1 MAIEFKLPEL
11 GENIET
17 AQIVKVIVSEGDV
30 IKEDDIILEI
40 ETDKATVEVPSDVG
54 GKVSKMHVK
63 DGDTAKVGQ
72 IILTLEAGDA
82 KEEKPEPKEEKK
94 HEVKKEEAKKED
106 KKEEPKKEETK
117 KESSKQKQKAEG
129 GIYEFKLPELGENI
143 ESADVTAVLVKV
155 GDQINE
161 DDPVLEIE
169 TDKATVEV
177 PIDKSGKV
185 KEVKIKEGQ
194 KAKIGETVI
203 VIELTDSVSEEEE
216 SLTEPEEKA
225 VEEKKEEK
233 TETKEETDT
242 KPLSIPQISDSTHSA
257 RQFKKELPDKIAPAS
272 PSVRRFS
279 REIGINIHQVRGT
292 GPGGRISVED
302 VKVFAKNLNEKISKG
317 KGTIGV
323 SAEPLP
329 DFSKWGKI
337 QREEMSNIRKIT
349 AEHLSYAW
357 SVIPHVTQFDKAD
370 ITELEKLRKQYSKEV
385 DAAGGK
391 LTVTAILVKIIA
403 EALKKFPQFNCSI
416 DMDKKEII
424 YKKYYN
430 VGIAVDTDRG
440 LLVPVIKDADKKNVT
455 EISVELGELAAKAR
469 DKKLSLDEMQ
479 GGNFSI
485 SNLGGIGGTYFTP
498 IVNSPEVAILGVSR
512 GNYEPVYKDGEFVPR
527 LMLPLSLSY
536 DHRIIDGADAIRF
549 LRWVVESLEN
559 PFRMLL

>member
-17 AQIVKVIVSEGDV
+17 AQIVKIVVSEGDV

-54 GKVSKMHVK
+54 GKVSKVHVK

-72 IILTLEAGDA
+72 VILTLEAGDT

-94 HEVKKEEAKKED
+94 QEI
-106 KKEEPKKEETK
+106 KKEEPKKEVVKEEKKETPKPTK
-117 KESSKQKQKAEG
+117 KVSG
-129 GIYEFKLPELGENI
+129 GTYEFKLPELGENI
-143 ESADVTAVLVKV
+143 ESADVTAILVKV

-185 KEVKIKEGQ
+185 KEIKIKEGQ
-194 KAKIGETVI
+194 KAKVGETVI
-203 VIELTDSVSEEEE
+203 VIDLSEDVEDETVVE
-216 SLTEPEEKA
+216 KPEPKEKA

-233 TETKEETDT
+233 TETEEETDT
-242 KPLSIPQISDSTHSA
+242 KPQSIPQISDSTHSA

-279 REIGINIHQVRGT
+279 REIGIDIHQVRGT
-292 GPGGRISVED
+292 GPGGRISFED
-302 VKVFAKNLNEKISKG
+302 VKAFAKNLNEKISKG

-329 DFSKWGKI
+329 DFSKWGEVE
-337 QREEMSNIRKIT
+337 REEMSNIRKKT

-357 SVIPHVTQFDKAD
+357 SVIPHVTQFDKAN

-424 YKKYYN
+424 YKNYYN
-430 VGIAVDTDRG
+430 IGIAVDTDRG
-440 LLVPVIKDADKKNVT
+440 LLVPVIKNADKKNVT
-455 EISVELGELAAKAR
+455 EISIELGELAAKAR

-536 DHRIIDGADAIRF
+536 DHRIVDGADAIRF

>member
-1 MAIEFKLPEL
+1 M
-11 GENIET
+11 
-17 AQIVKVIVSEGDV
+17 
-30 IKEDDIILEI
+30 
-40 ETDKATVEVPSDVG
+40 
-54 GKVSKMHVK
+54 
-63 DGDTAKVGQ
+63 
-72 IILTLEAGDA
+72 
-82 KEEKPEPKEEKK
+82 
-94 HEVKKEEAKKED
+94 
-106 KKEEPKKEETK
+106 KKEEPKKEVVKEEKKETPKQTK
-117 KESSKQKQKAEG
+117 KVSG
-129 GIYEFKLPELGENI
+129 GTYEFKLPELGENI

-185 KEVKIKEGQ
+185 KEIKIKEGQ
-194 KAKIGETVI
+194 KAKVGETVI
-203 VIELTDSVSEEEE
+203 VIDLSENVEDETVVE
-216 SLTEPEEKA
+216 KPEPKEQDEK
-225 VEEKKEEK
+225 EKEKKEEVV
-233 TETKEETDT
+233 ETKAEADT
-242 KPLSIPQISDSTHSA
+242 KPQSIPPISDSTHSA

-279 REIGINIHQVRGT
+279 REIGIDIHQVSGT
-292 GPGGRISVED
+292 GPGGRISFED
-302 VKVFAKNLNEKISKG
+302 VKTFAKNLNEKISKG

-323 SAEPLP
+323 SVEPLP

-337 QREEMSNIRKIT
+337 EREEMSNIRKKT

-357 SVIPHVTQFDKAD
+357 SAIPHVTQFDKAD

-424 YKKYYN
+424 YKNYYN
-430 VGIAVDTDRG
+430 IGIAVDTDRG

-455 EISVELGELAAKAR
+455 QISIELGELAAKAR
-469 DKKLSLDEMQ
+469 DKKLSLEEMQ

-536 DHRIIDGADAIRF
+536 DHRIVDGADAIRF